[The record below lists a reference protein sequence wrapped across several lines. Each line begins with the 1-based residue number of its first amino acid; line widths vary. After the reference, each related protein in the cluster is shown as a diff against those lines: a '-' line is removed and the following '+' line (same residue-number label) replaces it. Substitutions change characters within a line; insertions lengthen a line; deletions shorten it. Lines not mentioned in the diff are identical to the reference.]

1 MEGIGRILTKY
12 EDAKPQ
18 TPIERLLGSVLQIFS
33 PWVPHVG
40 QILDVPSLVMKSGR
54 SVAYTSDKTDVTFE
68 RQKDEQP
75 L

>member
-1 MEGIGRILTKY
+1 MRDETGDGEEGAGMEGIGRILTKY

-40 QILDVPSLVMKSGR
+40 ADPQC
-54 SVAYTSDKTDVTFE
+54 AKTC
-68 RQKDEQP
+68 DEECK
-75 L
+75 